1 MAPTRLFP
9 YHRNTDYLV
18 NGTSSGGLASLD
30 DFFEL
35 SFLWGRRLVEQ
46 REAQETSDR
55 AGTDEVKRFVNEK
68 ELEVPALFDML
79 HQALGNHGVF
89 DFFKGSDVGTC

>member
-1 MAPTRLFP
+1 M
-9 YHRNTDYLV
+9 
-18 NGTSSGGLASLD
+18 
-30 DFFEL
+30 
-35 SFLWGRRLVEQ
+35 EQ

-79 HQALGNHGVF
+79 HQALGNHGVC